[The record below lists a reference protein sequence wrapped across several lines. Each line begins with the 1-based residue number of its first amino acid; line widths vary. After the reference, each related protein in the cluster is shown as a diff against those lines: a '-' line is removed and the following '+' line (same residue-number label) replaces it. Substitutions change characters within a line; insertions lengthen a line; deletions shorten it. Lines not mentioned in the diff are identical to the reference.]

1 VTFTLELPMR
11 SLLAALA
18 LILTT
23 GFAQGEGLNVLH
35 LLKRDLGNSIEV
47 VSSREIRYCPD
58 NTCEIVKAKRQV
70 KLLPEFLYL
79 SLFHESGY
87 VELGKSFDGRKPF
100 REAAIEESEVRKKV
114 AMFCPDT
121 DKSPRCILDNM
132 RSRMGIQSC
141 IGRYDEGQFC
151 VSCGEQTKCRKL

>member
-1 VTFTLELPMR
+1 MR
-11 SLLAALA
+11 SLLTTLA
-18 LILTT
+18 LILVT
-23 GFAQGEGLNVLH
+23 GFAQAEGLDVIH

-58 NTCEIVKAKRQV
+58 NTCEIVKAKRQL

-87 VELGKSFDGRKPF
+87 VELGKPSDVRKPF
-100 REAAIEESEVRKKV
+100 REAAIEEPEVRKKV
-114 AMFCPDT
+114 AILCPDT

-132 RSRMGIQSC
+132 RSRMGILSC
-141 IGRYDEGQFC
+141 IGRCDEDQFC